1 MSDNP
6 QAESVSKP
14 TNSIQETQQA
24 FANLINTARSE
35 EQPKEEVKEAAQDT
49 LEQDN
54 ELSVDDISDEDLV
67 DNEETTTENEQE
79 LFDIT
84 VNGKVQKV
92 SLDELKEGYS
102 KGSDYT
108 KKTMEL
114 SSQRRS
120 LDSEID
126 AISKDKQAV
135 KQMRDEYAQKLQVV
149 EQNLQTDD
157 NIDWVTLAQTD
168 PTDYAVKKAEYDRK
182 KELQLQ
188 VQQEK
193 QKLAQEQ
200 RKEQERIYQ
209 NHIENERGKLIE
221 VMPIFGDEKKAPKIM
236 KDIGEFAM
244 KQGYTEQEVNMVVD
258 HRAVKTLHDA
268 MKYNQLLEKKN
279 LQGKKVKPT
288 NRVLSSEGKNNTRST
303 DKQLRVNDRMKQL
316 KKSGN
321 MKDAQKVLSA
331 MLSNN

>member
-1 MSDNP
+1 MADNP

-35 EQPKEEVKEAAQDT
+35 QPTPEVKETEQVN
-49 LEQDN
+49 LEADN
-54 ELSVDDISDEDLV
+54 ELSVDDISEEDLV
-67 DNEETTTENEQE
+67 DNEETTTENNQE

-84 VNGKVQKV
+84 INGKTQKV
-92 SLDELKEGYS
+92 NLDELKEGYS

-108 KKTMEL
+108 RKTMEL
-114 SSQRRS
+114 SEQRRS
-120 LDSEID
+120 IDTELDT
-126 AISKDKQAV
+126 ISKDKEAV
-135 KQMRDEYAQKLQVV
+135 KKMRDEYAQKLQVV
-149 EQNLQTDD
+149 EQNLQTED
-157 NIDWVTLAQTD
+157 NIDWVALAQSD
-168 PTDYAVKKAEYDRK
+168 PTDYAIKKAEFDRNK
-182 KELQLQ
+182 DLQLQ
-188 VQQEK
+188 IQQER
-193 QKLAQEQ
+193 QKLAEEK
-200 RKEQERIYQ
+200 RKEQEQIYQ
-209 NHIENERGKLIE
+209 NHIQNERGKLIDI
-221 VMPIFGDEKKAPKIM
+221 MPIFGDEQKAPKIM

-268 MKYNQLLEKKN
+268 MKYNQLLERKN
-279 LQGKKVKPT
+279 LKDKKVKPA
-288 NRVLSSEGKNNTRST
+288 NRVVSSEGKNETKST

-321 MKDAQKVLSA
+321 VKDAQKVLSA

>member
-1 MSDNP
+1 MADNP

-14 TNSIQETQQA
+14 TTTIQETQQA

-35 EQPKEEVKEAAQDT
+35 EQPKPEVKETEQVN
-49 LEQDN
+49 LEADN
-54 ELSVDDISDEDLV
+54 ELTVDDISEEDLV

-84 VNGKVQKV
+84 VNGKQQRV

-114 SSQRRS
+114 GEQRRS
-120 LDSEID
+120 LDSELD

-135 KQMRDEYAQKLQVV
+135 KQMREEYAQKLQVV
-149 EQNLQTDD
+149 EQNLQTDE

-221 VMPIFGDEKKAPKIM
+221 VMPIFGDQKKAPKLM
-236 KDIGEFAM
+236 KDISEFAM
-244 KQGYTEQEVNMVVD
+244 KQGYTEQEVSMVVD
-258 HRAVKTLHDA
+258 HRAVRTLHDA

-279 LQGKKVKPT
+279 LQGKKVKPIS
-288 NRVLSSEGKNNTRST
+288 RVVSSEGKNNTRST
-303 DKQLRVNDRMKQL
+303 DKQVRVNDRMKQL

-321 MKDAQKVLSA
+321 VKDAQKVLSA

>member
-1 MSDNP
+1 MADNP

-14 TNSIQETQQA
+14 TTTIQETQQA

-35 EQPKEEVKEAAQDT
+35 EQPKPEVKETEQVN
-49 LEQDN
+49 LEADN
-54 ELSVDDISDEDLV
+54 ELTVDDISEEDLV
-67 DNEETTTENEQE
+67 DNEEATTENEQE

-84 VNGKVQKV
+84 VNGKQQRV

-114 SSQRRS
+114 GEQRRS
-120 LDSEID
+120 LDSELD

-135 KQMRDEYAQKLQVV
+135 KQMREEYAQKLQVV
-149 EQNLQTDD
+149 EQNLQTDE

-221 VMPIFGDEKKAPKIM
+221 VMPIFGDQKKAPKLM
-236 KDIGEFAM
+236 KDISEFAM
-244 KQGYTEQEVNMVVD
+244 KQGYTEQEVSMVVD
-258 HRAVKTLHDA
+258 HRAVRTLHDA

-279 LQGKKVKPT
+279 LQGKKVKPIS
-288 NRVLSSEGKNNTRST
+288 RVVSSEGKNNTRST
-303 DKQLRVNDRMKQL
+303 DKQVRVNDRMKQL

-321 MKDAQKVLSA
+321 VKDAQKVLSA

>member
-1 MSDNP
+1 MADNP

-14 TNSIQETQQA
+14 TTTIQETQQA

-35 EQPKEEVKEAAQDT
+35 EQPKPEVKETEQVN
-49 LEQDN
+49 LEADN
-54 ELSVDDISDEDLV
+54 ELTVDDISEEDLV

-79 LFDIT
+79 LYEVT
-84 VNGKVQKV
+84 VNGNKQKV
-92 SLDELKEGYS
+92 SLDQLMEGYS

-114 SSQRRS
+114 SEQRRS
-120 LDSEID
+120 LDTELNNF
-126 AISKDKQAV
+126 SKDKEAV
-135 KQMRDEYAQKLQVV
+135 KRMRDEYAQKLQVV
-149 EQNLQTDD
+149 EQNLQTDE

-221 VMPIFGDEKKAPKIM
+221 VMPIFGDQKKAPKLM
-236 KDIGEFAM
+236 KVISEFAM
-244 KQGYTEQEVNMVVD
+244 KQGYTEQEVSMVVD
-258 HRAVKTLHDA
+258 HRAVRTLHDA

-279 LQGKKVKPT
+279 LQGKKVKPIS
-288 NRVLSSEGKNNTRST
+288 RVVSSEGKNNTRST
-303 DKQLRVNDRMKQL
+303 DKQVRVNDRMKQL

-321 MKDAQKVLSA
+321 VKDAQKVLSA

>member
-1 MSDNP
+1 MADNP

-14 TNSIQETQQA
+14 TTTIQETQQA

-35 EQPKEEVKEAAQDT
+35 EQPKPEVKETEQVN
-49 LEQDN
+49 LEADN
-54 ELSVDDISDEDLV
+54 ELTVDDISEEDLV

-84 VNGKVQKV
+84 VNGKQQKV
-92 SLDELKEGYS
+92 SLNELKEGYS

-114 SSQRRS
+114 SEQRRS
-120 LDSEID
+120 LDTELD
-126 AISKDKQAV
+126 TISKDKEAV
-135 KQMRDEYAQKLQVV
+135 KQMREDYMNKLQVV
-149 EQNLQTDD
+149 EQNLQTED
-157 NIDWVTLAQTD
+157 NIDWVALAQSD
-168 PTDYAVKKAEYDRK
+168 PTEYAVKKAEFDRK
-182 KELQLQ
+182 KELQQ
-188 VQQEK
+188 QIQQEK

-200 RKEQERIYQ
+200 RKEQEQIYQ
-209 NHIENERGKLIE
+209 NHIQRERGKLVE
-221 VMPIFGDEKKAPKIM
+221 LMPIFGDEQKAPKLM

-268 MKYNQLLEKKN
+268 MKYNQLLEKN
-279 LQGKKVKPT
+279 GLRDKKVKPV
-288 NRVLSSEGKNNTRST
+288 NRVVSSEGKNNSRSA
-303 DKQLRVNDRMKQL
+303 DKQMRVNDRMKQL

-321 MKDAQKVLSA
+321 VKDAQKGLSA
-331 MLSNN
+331 KLSNN

>member
-1 MSDNP
+1 MADNP

-35 EQPKEEVKEAAQDT
+35 QPTPEVKETEQVN
-49 LEQDN
+49 LETDN
-54 ELSVDDISDEDLV
+54 ELSVDDISEEDLV
-67 DNEETTTENEQE
+67 DNEETTTENNQE

-84 VNGKVQKV
+84 INGKTQKV
-92 SLDELKEGYS
+92 NLDELKEGYS

-108 KKTMEL
+108 RKTMEL
-114 SSQRRS
+114 SEQRRS
-120 LDSEID
+120 LDTELD
-126 AISKDKQAV
+126 AISKDKEAV
-135 KQMRDEYAQKLQVV
+135 KKMRDDYAQKLQVV

-157 NIDWVTLAQTD
+157 NIDWVALAQSD
-168 PTDYAVKKAEYDRK
+168 PTDYAIKKAEYDRK
-182 KELQLQ
+182 KELQSQ
-188 VQQEK
+188 VQQER
-193 QKLAQEQ
+193 QKLAEQQ
-200 RKEQERIYQ
+200 RKEQEQIYQ
-209 NHIENERGKLIE
+209 NHIQNERGKLIE
-221 VMPIFGDEKKAPKIM
+221 MMPIFGDEQKAPKIM

-268 MKYNQLLEKKN
+268 MKYNQLLERKN
-279 LQGKKVKPT
+279 LKDKKVKPA
-288 NRVLSSEGKNNTRST
+288 NRVVSSEGKNETKST

-321 MKDAQKVLSA
+321 VKDAQKVLSA

>member
-1 MSDNP
+1 MADNP

-35 EQPKEEVKEAAQDT
+35 QPTPEVKETEQVN
-49 LEQDN
+49 LEADN
-54 ELSVDDISDEDLV
+54 ELSVDDISEEDLV
-67 DNEETTTENEQE
+67 DNEETTTENNQE

-84 VNGKVQKV
+84 INGKTQKV
-92 SLDELKEGYS
+92 NLDELKEGYS

-108 KKTMEL
+108 RKTMEL
-114 SSQRRS
+114 SEQRRS
-120 LDSEID
+120 IDTELDT
-126 AISKDKQAV
+126 ISKDKEAV
-135 KQMRDEYAQKLQVV
+135 KKMRDDYAQKLQVV

-157 NIDWVTLAQTD
+157 NIDWVALAQSD
-168 PTDYAVKKAEYDRK
+168 PTDYAIKKAEYDRK
-182 KELQLQ
+182 KELQSQ
-188 VQQEK
+188 VQQER
-193 QKLAQEQ
+193 QKLAEQQ
-200 RKEQERIYQ
+200 RKEQEQIYQ
-209 NHIENERGKLIE
+209 NHIQNERGKLIE
-221 VMPIFGDEKKAPKIM
+221 AMPIFGDEKKAPKIM

-268 MKYNQLLEKKN
+268 MKYNQLLERKN
-279 LQGKKVKPT
+279 LKDKKVKPA
-288 NRVLSSEGKNNTRST
+288 NRVVSSEGKNETKST
-303 DKQLRVNDRMKQL
+303 DKVLRVNDRMKQL

-321 MKDAQKVLSA
+321 IKDAQKVLSA

>member
-1 MSDNP
+1 MADNP

-35 EQPKEEVKEAAQDT
+35 QPTPEVKETEQVN
-49 LEQDN
+49 LEADN
-54 ELSVDDISDEDLV
+54 ELSVDDISEEDLV
-67 DNEETTTENEQE
+67 DNEETTTENNQE

-84 VNGKVQKV
+84 INGKTQKV
-92 SLDELKEGYS
+92 NLDELKEGYS

-108 KKTMEL
+108 RKTMEL
-114 SSQRRS
+114 SEQRRS
-120 LDSEID
+120 IDTELDT
-126 AISKDKQAV
+126 ISKDKEAV
-135 KQMRDEYAQKLQVV
+135 KKMRDEYAQKLQVV

-157 NIDWVTLAQTD
+157 NIDWVALAQSD
-168 PTDYAVKKAEYDRK
+168 PTDYAIKKAEYDRK
-182 KELQLQ
+182 KELQSQ
-188 VQQEK
+188 VQQER
-193 QKLAQEQ
+193 QKLAEQQ
-200 RKEQERIYQ
+200 RKEQEQIYQ
-209 NHIENERGKLIE
+209 NHIQNERGKLIE
-221 VMPIFGDEKKAPKIM
+221 MMPIFGDEKKAPKIM

-268 MKYNQLLEKKN
+268 MKYNQLLERKN
-279 LQGKKVKPT
+279 LKDKKVKPA
-288 NRVLSSEGKNNTRST
+288 NRVVSSEGKNETKST
-303 DKQLRVNDRMKQL
+303 DKVLRVNDRMKQL

-321 MKDAQKVLSA
+321 IKDAQKVLSA

>member
-1 MSDNP
+1 MADNP

-35 EQPKEEVKEAAQDT
+35 QPTPEVKETEQVN
-49 LEQDN
+49 LEADN
-54 ELSVDDISDEDLV
+54 ELSVDDISEEDLV

-92 SLDELKEGYS
+92 SLNELKEGYS

-108 KKTMEL
+108 RKTIEL
-114 SSQRRS
+114 SEQRRS
-120 LDSEID
+120 IDTELDT
-126 AISKDKQAV
+126 ISKDKEAV
-135 KQMRDEYAQKLQVV
+135 KKMRDDYAQKLQVV

-157 NIDWVTLAQTD
+157 NIDWVALAQSD
-168 PTDYAVKKAEYDRK
+168 PTDYAIKKAEYDRK
-182 KELQLQ
+182 KELQSQ
-188 VQQEK
+188 VQQER
-193 QKLAQEQ
+193 QKLAEQQ
-200 RKEQERIYQ
+200 RKEQEQIYQ
-209 NHIENERGKLIE
+209 NHIQNERGKLIE
-221 VMPIFGDEKKAPKIM
+221 AMPIFGDEKKAPKIM

-268 MKYNQLLEKKN
+268 MKYNQLLERKN
-279 LQGKKVKPT
+279 LKDKKVKPA
-288 NRVLSSEGKNNTRST
+288 NRVVSSEGKNETKST
-303 DKQLRVNDRMKQL
+303 DKVLRVNDRMKQL

-321 MKDAQKVLSA
+321 IKDAQKVLSA

>member
-1 MSDNP
+1 MADNP

-35 EQPKEEVKEAAQDT
+35 QPTPEVKETEQVN
-49 LEQDN
+49 LEADN
-54 ELSVDDISDEDLV
+54 ELSVDDISEEDLV
-67 DNEETTTENEQE
+67 DNEETTTENNQE

-84 VNGKVQKV
+84 INGKTQKV
-92 SLDELKEGYS
+92 NLDELKEGYS

-108 KKTMEL
+108 RKTMEL
-114 SSQRRS
+114 SEQRRS
-120 LDSEID
+120 IDTELD
-126 AISKDKQAV
+126 AISKDKEAV
-135 KQMRDEYAQKLQVV
+135 KKMRDDYAQKLQVV

-157 NIDWVTLAQTD
+157 NIDWVALAQSD
-168 PTDYAVKKAEYDRK
+168 PTDYAIKKAEYDRK
-182 KELQLQ
+182 KELQSQ
-188 VQQEK
+188 VQQER
-193 QKLAQEQ
+193 QKLAEQQ
-200 RKEQERIYQ
+200 RKEQEQIYQ
-209 NHIENERGKLIE
+209 NHIQNERGKLIE
-221 VMPIFGDEKKAPKIM
+221 LMPIFGDEQKAPKIM

-268 MKYNQLLEKKN
+268 MKYNQLLERKN
-279 LQGKKVKPT
+279 LKDKKVKPA
-288 NRVLSSEGKNNTRST
+288 NRVVSSEGKNETKST
-303 DKQLRVNDRMKQL
+303 DKVLRVNDRMKQL

-321 MKDAQKVLSA
+321 IKDAQKVLSA

>member
-1 MSDNP
+1 MTDNP

-35 EQPKEEVKEAAQDT
+35 QPTPEVKETEQVN
-49 LEQDN
+49 LEADN
-54 ELSVDDISDEDLV
+54 ELSVNDISEEDLV
-67 DNEETTTENEQE
+67 DNEETTTENNQE

-84 VNGKVQKV
+84 INGKTQKV
-92 SLDELKEGYS
+92 NLDELKEGYS

-108 KKTMEL
+108 RKTMEL
-114 SSQRRS
+114 SEQRRS
-120 LDSEID
+120 IDTELD
-126 AISKDKQAV
+126 AISKDKEAV
-135 KQMRDEYAQKLQVV
+135 KKMRDDYAQKLQVV

-157 NIDWVTLAQTD
+157 NIDWVALAQSD
-168 PTDYAVKKAEYDRK
+168 PTDYAIKKAEYDRK
-182 KELQLQ
+182 KELQSQ
-188 VQQEK
+188 VQQER
-193 QKLAQEQ
+193 QKLAEQQ
-200 RKEQERIYQ
+200 RKEQEQIYQ
-209 NHIENERGKLIE
+209 NHIQNERGKLIE
-221 VMPIFGDEKKAPKIM
+221 MMPIFGDEQKAPKIM

-268 MKYNQLLEKKN
+268 MKYNQLLERKN
-279 LQGKKVKPT
+279 LKDKKVKPT
-288 NRVLSSEGKNNTRST
+288 NRVVSSEGKNNTRST

-321 MKDAQKVLSA
+321 VKDAQKVLSA
-331 MLSNN
+331 MLSGN

>member
-1 MSDNP
+1 MADNP

-35 EQPKEEVKEAAQDT
+35 QPTPEVKETEQVN
-49 LEQDN
+49 LEADN
-54 ELSVDDISDEDLV
+54 ELSVDDISEEDLV
-67 DNEETTTENEQE
+67 DNEETTTENNQE

-84 VNGKVQKV
+84 INGKTQKV
-92 SLDELKEGYS
+92 NLDELKEGYS

-108 KKTMEL
+108 RKTMEL
-114 SSQRRS
+114 SEQRRS
-120 LDSEID
+120 IDTELDT
-126 AISKDKQAV
+126 ISKDKEAV
-135 KQMRDEYAQKLQVV
+135 KKMRDDYAQKLQVV
-149 EQNLQTDD
+149 EQNLQTED
-157 NIDWVTLAQTD
+157 NIDWVALAQSD
-168 PTDYAVKKAEYDRK
+168 PTDYAIKKAEYDRK
-182 KELQLQ
+182 KELQSQ
-188 VQQEK
+188 VQQER
-193 QKLAQEQ
+193 QKLAEAQ
-200 RKEQERIYQ
+200 RKEQEQIYQ
-209 NHIENERGKLIE
+209 NHIQNERGKLIDM
-221 VMPIFGDEKKAPKIM
+221 MPIFGDEQKAPKIM

-268 MKYNQLLEKKN
+268 MKYNQLLERKN
-279 LQGKKVKPT
+279 LKDKKVKPA
-288 NRVLSSEGKNNTRST
+288 NRVVSSEGKNETKST
-303 DKQLRVNDRMKQL
+303 DKVLRVNDRMKQL

>member
-1 MSDNP
+1 MADNP

-14 TNSIQETQQA
+14 TTTIQETQQA

-35 EQPKEEVKEAAQDT
+35 EQPKPEVKETEQVN
-49 LEQDN
+49 LEADN
-54 ELSVDDISDEDLV
+54 ELTVDDISEEDLV

-84 VNGKVQKV
+84 VNGKQQKV
-92 SLDELKEGYS
+92 SLNELKEGYS

-114 SSQRRS
+114 SEQRRS
-120 LDSEID
+120 LDTELD
-126 AISKDKQAV
+126 TISKDKEAV
-135 KQMRDEYAQKLQVV
+135 KQMREDYMNKLQVV
-149 EQNLQTDD
+149 EQNLQTED
-157 NIDWVTLAQTD
+157 NIDWVALAQSD
-168 PTDYAVKKAEYDRK
+168 PTEYAVKKAEFDRK
-182 KELQLQ
+182 KELQQ
-188 VQQEK
+188 QIQQEK

-200 RKEQERIYQ
+200 RKEQEQIYQ
-209 NHIENERGKLIE
+209 NHIQSERGKLVE
-221 VMPIFGDEKKAPKIM
+221 LMPIFGDEQKAPKLM

-268 MKYNQLLEKKN
+268 MKYNQLLEKKG
-279 LQGKKVKPT
+279 LRDKKIKPV
-288 NRVLSSEGKNNTRST
+288 NRVVSSEGKNNTRSA
-303 DKQLRVNDRMKQL
+303 DKQVRVNDRMKQL

-321 MKDAQKVLSA
+321 VKDAQKVLSA

>member
-1 MSDNP
+1 MADNP

-35 EQPKEEVKEAAQDT
+35 QPTPEVKETEQVN
-49 LEQDN
+49 LEADN
-54 ELSVDDISDEDLV
+54 ELSVDDISEEDLV
-67 DNEETTTENEQE
+67 DNEETTTENNQE

-84 VNGKVQKV
+84 INGKTQKV
-92 SLDELKEGYS
+92 NLDELKEGYS

-108 KKTMEL
+108 RKTMEL
-114 SSQRRS
+114 SEQRRS
-120 LDSEID
+120 IDTELDT
-126 AISKDKQAV
+126 ISKDKEAV
-135 KQMRDEYAQKLQVV
+135 KKMRDEYAQKLQVV
-149 EQNLQTDD
+149 EQNLQTED
-157 NIDWVTLAQTD
+157 NIDWVALAQSD
-168 PTDYAVKKAEYDRK
+168 PTDYAIKKAEYDRK
-182 KELQLQ
+182 KELQSQ
-188 VQQEK
+188 VQQER
-193 QKLAQEQ
+193 QKLAEQQ
-200 RKEQERIYQ
+200 RKEQEQIYQ
-209 NHIENERGKLIE
+209 NHIQNERGKLIE
-221 VMPIFGDEKKAPKIM
+221 MMPIFGDEQKAPKIM

-268 MKYNQLLEKKN
+268 MKYNQLLERKN
-279 LQGKKVKPT
+279 LKDKKVKPA
-288 NRVLSSEGKNNTRST
+288 NRVVSSEGKNETKST

-321 MKDAQKVLSA
+321 VKDAQKVLSA

>member
-1 MSDNP
+1 MADNP

-35 EQPKEEVKEAAQDT
+35 QPTPEVKETEQVN
-49 LEQDN
+49 LEADN
-54 ELSVDDISDEDLV
+54 ELSVEDISEEDLV
-67 DNEETTTENEQE
+67 DNEETTTENNQE

-84 VNGKVQKV
+84 INGKTQKV
-92 SLDELKEGYS
+92 NLDELKEGYS

-108 KKTMEL
+108 RKTMEL
-114 SSQRRS
+114 SEQRRS
-120 LDSEID
+120 IDTELDT
-126 AISKDKQAV
+126 ISKDKEAV
-135 KQMRDEYAQKLQVV
+135 KKMRDDYAQKLQVV
-149 EQNLQTDD
+149 EQNLQTED
-157 NIDWVTLAQTD
+157 NIDWVALAQSD
-168 PTDYAVKKAEYDRK
+168 PTDYAIKKAEYDRK
-182 KELQLQ
+182 KELQSQ
-188 VQQEK
+188 VQQER
-193 QKLAQEQ
+193 QKLAEAQ
-200 RKEQERIYQ
+200 RKEQEQIYQ
-209 NHIENERGKLIE
+209 NHIQNERGKLIDM
-221 VMPIFGDEKKAPKIM
+221 MPIFGDEQKAPKIM

-268 MKYNQLLEKKN
+268 MKYNQLLERKN
-279 LQGKKVKPT
+279 LKDKKVKPA
-288 NRVLSSEGKNNTRST
+288 NRVVSSEGKNETKST